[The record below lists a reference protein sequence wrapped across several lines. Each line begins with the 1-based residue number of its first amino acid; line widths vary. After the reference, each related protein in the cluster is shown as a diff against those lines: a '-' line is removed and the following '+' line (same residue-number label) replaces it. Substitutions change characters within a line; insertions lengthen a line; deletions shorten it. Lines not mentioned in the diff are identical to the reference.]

1 MVGIV
6 LVSHSEKIAQGIQEL
21 ALQMA
26 PHAKVALA
34 AGTDDHRLGTDMAK
48 IMTAIHDVYSEE
60 GVLVLFDLGS
70 AFMNAEMAV
79 EMLDE
84 EMQQHVEIMDAALV
98 EGAIVAIVESSIGK
112 SKEELKQSLQ
122 KLKLQKRMTN

>member
-26 PHAKVALA
+26 PNAKIALA
-34 AGTDDHRLGTDMAK
+34 AGTDDGRLGTDMSK
-48 IMTAIHDVYSEE
+48 IMTAIHEVYSEE

-70 AFMNAEMAV
+70 AFMNAEMAL

-84 EMQQHVEIMDAALV
+84 EMQQHVEIIDASLV

-122 KLKLQKRMTN
+122 KLTLQKRMTN